1 MSNRELIIPTNVA
14 LIPDGNRRWA
24 KTNKMNLFNGYNYG
38 IKKFVKFS
46 LWLKSFGSKSLTVWA
61 LSTENIQKRTSQELS
76 ILYKLYVRAAYD
88 KEILKMLDDTQAHLK
103 IIGNRKLIPK
113 AVNKALSSVEKRTA
127 KYDKFYINVL
137 LAYGGHD
144 DILYAAKKLLA
155 SGAAPRSISEDS
167 LKKNLRT
174 AKISDPDLI
183 IRTSGEERLSGL
195 LPWQSSYSELYF
207 SNKYWPDF
215 GKADLSAAISE
226 FSRRKR
232 RYGK

>member
-1 MSNRELIIPTNVA
+1 MSNRELIIPANVA

-24 KTNKMNLFNGYNYG
+24 KSNKMNLFNGYNYG

-46 LWLKSFGSKSLTVWA
+46 LWLKGFGSKSLTVWA
-61 LSTENIQKRTSQELS
+61 LSTENIQKRTSQELG

-88 KEILKMLDDTQAHLK
+88 KEILKMLDDTQARVK

-113 AVNKALSSVEKRTA
+113 AVNKALSYVERYTA

-144 DILYAAKKLLA
+144 DILYAAKKLL
-155 SGAAPRSISEDS
+155 SEGVNPRSISEDA
-167 LKKNLRT
+167 LKRNLRT
-174 AKISDPDLI
+174 AKVSDPDLI

-207 SNKYWPDF
+207 SKKYWPDF
-215 GKADLSAAISE
+215 GKADLSDAISE